1 MTRTNSLR
9 QMFYLLTSLF
19 LIFAVTVSADE
30 IVLDNGD
37 RITGAV
43 VKSGDGVLTLKPD
56 YSNPMD
62 LQISRIKKIS
72 TDTPVEIH
80 MSTGEII
87 KGKLSVTEDGTLSV
101 ETPTQMGKALI
112 GWKNIEALNPP
123 PEVWHG
129 NINIGA
135 TRQEG
140 NTERTSI
147 SVSGDA
153 VRKTKTDRFSLRV
166 LHNYAEEKNA
176 VTARNT
182 YGAMKYDYFY
192 TKRSFAYLGI
202 EMLNDKFKNLNLRT
216 VIGPGLGYQIWDD
229 SIKSLQAEGGVSY
242 FSEDLSEG
250 TDRQWATARLTANA
264 SYKLMNTVVFSDYLL
279 VYPKLE
285 ESEGAQT
292 ILRNEAAISS
302 ALGAG
307 WSMRLAN
314 IFEHSDNPPAG
325 VKNDDTYWILG
336 LQYTF

>member
-1 MTRTNSLR
+1 MLV
-9 QMFYLLTSLF
+9 FHYIALF
-19 LIFAVTVSADE
+19 VLVLIGTVYADE

-37 RITGAV
+37 RLTGTV
-43 VKSGDGVLTLKPD
+43 VKSAEGVLTLKPD
-56 YSNPMD
+56 YSNPVD

-72 TDTPVEIH
+72 TDSPVEIR

-87 KGKLSVTEDGTLSV
+87 KGKLSVTEDGTLAV
-101 ETPTQMGKALI
+101 ETPTQAGKALLD
-112 GWKNIEALNPP
+112 WKNIEALNPP

-135 TRQEG
+135 TQQGG

-147 SVSGDA
+147 SVSGEA
-153 VRKTKTDRFSLRV
+153 VRKTKTDRFSLRL
-166 LHNYAEEKNA
+166 LHNYAEEKNE

-182 YGAMKYDYFY
+182 YGALKYDYFF
-192 TKRSFAYLGI
+192 TKRAFAYLGI

-216 VIGPGLGYQIWDD
+216 IIGPGVGYQIWDD
-229 SIKSLQAEGGVSY
+229 SIKSLQVEGGVSY
-242 FSEDLSEG
+242 FSEDLVEG
-250 TDRQWATARLTANA
+250 TDHQWATARLTANA

-279 VYPKLE
+279 FYPKLE
-285 ESEGAQT
+285 DSEGTQS
-292 ILRNEAAISS
+292 ILRNEAAIAS

-314 IFEHSDNPPAG
+314 IYEHSDNPPVG
-325 VKNDDTYWILG
+325 IKNDDTYWILG